1 MNIKSQITNWIDVKD
16 FFYKLTP
23 IISYKNISNPL
34 NMYKFTGNSNKKL
47 RVFSSNLYKWF
58 YYNLQVSFIRAYEEG
73 NLTNRNRKKVL
84 RKHNKQLNK
93 TKQNLSHIDRT
104 WIFVVHF
111 LVHWI
116 WFFRER
122 KKKKIHGHTESSRCG
137 SFSRPRLWETEE
149 SLWWYVS
156 MSLCVCVFLCACV
169 CLFVVLGAM
178 VFFLHVLCLCYGVL
192 LVFLLTMF
200 LDTCTHKFYKKKL
213 QWSGM
218 PENEIWW
225 SSSIFFCFY
234 NCWFV
239 GHWSNFLS
247 FDFFLRNNFLV
258 MIWDFWN

>member
-1 MNIKSQITNWIDVKD
+1 MTQITNWIDIKG

-73 NLTNRNRKKVL
+73 NLTNWNRKKVL

-122 KKKKIHGHTESSRCG
+122 KKKKNSWAH
-137 SFSRPRLWETEE
+137 WEFQVWFLLQTKTVRDWRKP
-149 SLWWYVS
+149 LMVCLYVT
-156 MSLCVCVFLCACV
+156 LCVCVSLCMCVFVCGIGCHGFLLACV
-169 CLFVVLGAM
+169 MFMLWGSFGLSVYH
-178 VFFLHVLCLCYGVL
+178 VFRYMH
-192 LVFLLTMF
+192 
-200 LDTCTHKFYKKKL
+200 
-213 QWSGM
+213 
-218 PENEIWW
+218 I
-225 SSSIFFCFY
+225 
-234 NCWFV
+234 
-239 GHWSNFLS
+239 
-247 FDFFLRNNFLV
+247 
-258 MIWDFWN
+258 